1 MPLASFMNFASV
13 ASVHPALWCSAI
25 AVSIFVFCSGVRLR
39 LARGAVQAIFPS
51 FPAFFAQSPCS
62 PANIVPAANATA
74 ATSAMS
80 LVIVEAETASFLLPF
95 NLEIGWQL
103 LAGHVSL
110 TTLKIEA
117 QEEIWPLHHPF
128 RISRGSRTE
137 AQVVVATMADGEHVG
152 RGECVP
158 IKRYNQSAASVLAQI
173 ESIQDIG
180 DLDRNKLQQLLPPG
194 AARNALGCALWDLEA
209 KRSGK
214 RVWELA
220 NIPIVPEVETSF
232 TISLD
237 TPERMA
243 DAAAAAIDLP
253 ILKLKLCGDDSDL
266 ARVKAVRAAAPNAR
280 LLIDANESWSPRH
293 YRNTVSALKELG
305 VEFIEQ
311 PFPADADDVLETLDH
326 PIPVCADESC
336 HTTIDLPRLK
346 NRYEAIN
353 IKLDKTGGVIEA
365 LQLYQRAR
373 ENNFKILI
381 GCMVC
386 TSLSIAPA
394 RLLASNADWVDLDG
408 PLLLAHDRDNGL
420 PYRSGRV
427 GMPAR
432 ELWG

>member
-1 MPLASFMNFASV
+1 
-13 ASVHPALWCSAI
+13 
-25 AVSIFVFCSGVRLR
+25 
-39 LARGAVQAIFPS
+39 
-51 FPAFFAQSPCS
+51 
-62 PANIVPAANATA
+62 
-74 ATSAMS
+74 MS
-80 LVIVEAETASFLLPF
+80 LVIVEAETASAPLPF
-95 NLEIGWQL
+95 NFETVWHVP
-103 LAGHVSL
+103 AGRVSL
-110 TTLKIEA
+110 STLKIEA
-117 QEEIWPLHHPF
+117 KKEIFPLNQPF

-137 AQVVVATMADGEHVG
+137 ACVITVSVSDGQYTG
-152 RGECVP
+152 RGEGVP
-158 IKRYNQSAASVLAQI
+158 IARYDQSTDSVFAQI
-173 ESIQDIG
+173 ESIQIIN
-180 DLDRNKLQQLLPPG
+180 DLDRDKLQQLLPPG
-194 AARNALGCALWDLEA
+194 AARNAVDCALWDLEA

-220 NIPIVPEVETSF
+220 NIPIADQVETSF

-237 TPERMA
+237 TPARMA

-266 ARVKAVRAAAPNAR
+266 ARVEAVRAATPNAR
-280 LLIDANESWSPRH
+280 LLVDANESWSPRH
-293 YRNTVSALKELG
+293 YRNTVSALRELG
-305 VEFIEQ
+305 VELIEQ

-336 HTTIDLPRLK
+336 HTTTDLPRLK

-353 IKLDKTGGVIEA
+353 IKLDKTGGLTEA

-373 ENNFKILI
+373 ESNFKILI

-408 PLLLAHDRDNGL
+408 PLLLARDRDNGL
-420 PYRSGRV
+420 PYRSGRIGV
-427 GMPAR
+427 PAR

>member
-25 AVSIFVFCSGVRLR
+25 AVSIFVFWSAVRSR
-39 LARGAVQAIFPS
+39 LAREAVQAIFPS

-62 PANIVPAANATA
+62 PANIVPAANAPA

-80 LVIVEAETASFLLPF
+80 LVIVEAETASAGSPF
-95 NLEIGWQL
+95 NLEIVWHLVTGR
-103 LAGHVSL
+103 VSL

-117 QEEIWPLHHPF
+117 KEEIWPLHHPF

-137 AQVVVATMADGEHVG
+137 TQVVVATMADGEHVG

-214 RVWELA
+214 GVWELA
-220 NIPIVPEVETSF
+220 NVPIVEQVATSF

-243 DAAAAAIDLP
+243 DAAAA
-253 ILKLKLCGDDSDL
+253 GS
-266 ARVKAVRAAAPNAR
+266 
-280 LLIDANESWSPRH
+280 
-293 YRNTVSALKELG
+293 T
-305 VEFIEQ
+305 
-311 PFPADADDVLETLDH
+311 
-326 PIPVCADESC
+326 
-336 HTTIDLPRLK
+336 
-346 NRYEAIN
+346 
-353 IKLDKTGGVIEA
+353 
-365 LQLYQRAR
+365 YQ
-373 ENNFKILI
+373 F
-381 GCMVC
+381 
-386 TSLSIAPA
+386 SS
-394 RLLASNADWVDLDG
+394 
-408 PLLLAHDRDNGL
+408 
-420 PYRSGRV
+420 
-427 GMPAR
+427 
-432 ELWG
+432 